1 MPAYVI
7 ADIEV
12 SDPAKYE
19 SYRALSPGAI
29 AAYGGRFLSRGGNMQ
44 VLEGTWSPSRVV
56 IVEFPTAAQ
65 AQKFYDSPEYR
76 AARQARAGAT
86 NRFNMIVVEG
96 V

>member
-19 SYRALSPGAI
+19 GYRALSPGAI

-44 VLEGTWSPSRVV
+44 VFEGNWAPSRVV
-56 IVEFPTAAQ
+56 VVEFPTAAQ

-76 AARQARAGAT
+76 VARQAREGAT

>member
-12 SDPAKYE
+12 SDPDKYE
-19 SYRALSPGAI
+19 GYRALSPGAI
-29 AAYGGRFLSRGGNMQ
+29 AAYGGRFLSRGGNMKA
-44 VLEGTWSPSRVV
+44 LEGNWTPSRVV

-76 AARQARAGAT
+76 AARRARDGAT

>member
-12 SDPAKYE
+12 SDPGKYE
-19 SYRALSPGAI
+19 GYRALSPGAI
-29 AAYGGRFLSRGGNMQ
+29 AAYGGRFLSRGGNMHA
-44 VLEGTWSPSRVV
+44 LEGNWTPSRVV
-56 IVEFPTAAQ
+56 IVEFPTAEQ

-76 AARQARAGAT
+76 AARAARAGAT

>member
-19 SYRALSPGAI
+19 GYRALSPGAI
-29 AAYGGRFLSRGGNMQ
+29 AAYVGRFMSRGGNMQ
-44 VLEGTWSPSRVV
+44 VLEGNWTPSRVV

-76 AARQARAGAT
+76 AARTARAGAT

>member
-12 SDPAKYE
+12 SDPGKYE
-19 SYRALSPGAI
+19 GYRALSPGAI

-44 VLEGTWSPSRVV
+44 VFEGNWAPSRVV
-56 IVEFPTAAQ
+56 VVEFPTAAQ

-76 AARQARAGAT
+76 AARQAREGAT

>member
-19 SYRALSPGAI
+19 GYRALSPGAI
-29 AAYGGRFLSRGGNMQ
+29 AAYGGRFLSRGGNIQ
-44 VLEGTWSPSRVV
+44 VLEGNWAPSRVV
-56 IVEFPTAAQ
+56 VVEFSTAGQ

-76 AARQARAGAT
+76 AARAARAGAT

>member
-1 MPAYVI
+1 MPAYLI

-12 SDPAKYE
+12 SDPDKYE
-19 SYRALSPGAI
+19 GYRALSPGAI
-29 AAYGGRFLSRGGNMQ
+29 AAYGGRFLSRGGNMKA
-44 VLEGTWSPSRVV
+44 LEGNWTPSRVV

-76 AARQARAGAT
+76 AARRARDGAT

>member
-12 SDPAKYE
+12 SDQAKYE
-19 SYRALSPGAI
+19 GYRALSPGAI

-44 VLEGTWSPSRVV
+44 VLEGTWAPSRVV

>member
-19 SYRALSPGAI
+19 GYRALSPGAI
-29 AAYGGRFLSRGGNMQ
+29 AAYGGRFLSRGGNMH
-44 VLEGTWSPSRVV
+44 VLEGNWAPSRVV

-76 AARQARAGAT
+76 TARQARAGAT